1 MTSSFM
7 FESVIDPV
15 LQKQFIRDILFLS
28 SSPLFVNL
36 LKLWTLANWYGFLIN
51 TKYFFLPEVLNIK
64 LIDFF
69 IKLNIPPINKTLLPR
84 KIRLW
89 QVNIVVR
96 NFSLKT
102 GTLRVDAVRYRKEE
116 EMYSQCMKVASYQPG
131 IFRHVTYARDTSFFL
146 HTFIVIIH
154 RGRQKAVIGIWTC
167 NSMCSVG
174 LKIKR
179 YVDLFI
185 YNCRNYF

>member
-1 MTSSFM
+1 MPSSFM
-7 FESVIDPV
+7 FQSVIDPV

-28 SSPLFVNL
+28 WSP
-36 LKLWTLANWYGFLIN
+36 I
-51 TKYFFLPEVLNIK
+51 FLPEVLNIK
-64 LIDFF
+64 LIDLF
-69 IKLNIPPINKTLLPR
+69 IKLNIPINIVLLPR

-102 GTLRVDAVRYRKEE
+102 GTLLVDAVRYRKEE